1 MTEPIWR
8 PSAERIAASHIQRFL
23 SLHRQNLETEDYAGL
38 HDWSVSDPEA
48 FWSALWDFFEIR
60 SSSPYKSVVDD
71 IHAMPGAIWFDGAA
85 MNYAENLLRPQYDG
99 VALIAY
105 TETGRR
111 IEKSWD
117 ELRREVASVAQALR
131 ETGVGANDRVA
142 ALLPNCPEAIV
153 AMLAATSIGAIWSS
167 CSPDFGND
175 GVLDRFG
182 QIEPK
187 VLFAANGYSYNGK
200 TIDCLPA
207 VRSIAGEL
215 ASVDALIIVDFLD
228 HDADIDDLP
237 NACRYADVANEDAEL
252 KFEQLPF
259 SHPLYILYSSGTTG
273 IPKCIVHG
281 AGAALIQHQKEH
293 MLHSDVKAGDVI
305 FYFTTCG
312 WMMWNWLASGL
323 ASGATL
329 LLFDGSPFHPDPGHL
344 WRIAETE
351 NLTLFGTSAK
361 YLSALEKSG
370 FRPKEQVELSALKSV
385 LSTGSPLAPASFDF
399 VYRDIKPDLQ
409 LSSVAGGTDIISCFG
424 AGNPVLPVYRSELQC
439 RALGMNVD
447 VFDDDGNSVVGE
459 KGELVCTQAFP
470 SMPLEFWNDPADKKY
485 HAAYFEKFPD
495 VWAQGDY
502 AELTEHDGIIIYGR
516 SDAILNP
523 GGVRIGTA
531 EIYRIVEQ
539 FEEIAESIVVAQD
552 WEDDVRVV
560 LFVRLQEGRSL
571 DDDLSQALRTA
582 IRQSAS
588 PRHVPARIL
597 EVPDIPR
604 TINGKIVEIAVRD
617 VVHGREVRNT
627 DALANPAALE
637 FFRDRV
643 ELGE

>member
-8 PSAERIAASHIQRFL
+8 PSAERVAASHLQRFL
-23 SLHRQNLETEDYAGL
+23 SLHRQKLETEDYAGL
-38 HDWSVSDPEA
+38 HHWSVSDPEA
-48 FWSALWDFFEIR
+48 FWAALWDYFEIR
-60 SSSPYKSVVDD
+60 SSAPYTSVVDD
-71 IHAMPGAIWFDGAA
+71 IHAMPGATWFDGAA

-117 ELRREVASVAQALR
+117 QLRREVASVAQALR
-131 ETGVGANDRVA
+131 EMGVGPNDRVA

-153 AMLAATSIGAIWSS
+153 AMLASTSLGAIWSS
-167 CSPDFGND
+167 CSPDFGSD

-207 VRSIAGEL
+207 VRSIAGQL

-228 HDADIDDLP
+228 DGADIDDLS
-237 NACRYADVANEDAEL
+237 NAIRYPDIANDNAVLE
-252 KFEQLPF
+252 FEQLPF

-273 IPKCIVHG
+273 IPKCIVHS
-281 AGAALIQHQKEH
+281 AGASLIQHQKEH
-293 MLHSDVKAGDVI
+293 MIHSDVKAGDVI

-329 LLFDGSPFHPDPGHL
+329 LLIDGSPFHPDPGHL
-344 WRIAETE
+344 WRIAEAE

-370 FRPKEQVELSALKSV
+370 FRPKEQVELRALKSV

-399 VYRDIKPDLQ
+399 VYRDIKSDLQ

-424 AGNPVLPVYRSELQC
+424 AGNPILPVYRSELQC
-439 RALGMNVD
+439 RALGMKVD
-447 VFDDDGNSVVGE
+447 VFDDERLGPGRLRRIDGTWRHRHLRSV
-459 KGELVCTQAFP
+459 
-470 SMPLEFWNDPADKKY
+470 
-485 HAAYFEKFPD
+485 
-495 VWAQGDY
+495 
-502 AELTEHDGIIIYGR
+502 
-516 SDAILNP
+516 
-523 GGVRIGTA
+523 
-531 EIYRIVEQ
+531 
-539 FEEIAESIVVAQD
+539 
-552 WEDDVRVV
+552 
-560 LFVRLQEGRSL
+560 
-571 DDDLSQALRTA
+571 
-582 IRQSAS
+582 
-588 PRHVPARIL
+588 
-597 EVPDIPR
+597 
-604 TINGKIVEIAVRD
+604 
-617 VVHGREVRNT
+617 
-627 DALANPAALE
+627 
-637 FFRDRV
+637 
-643 ELGE
+643 

>member
-8 PSAERIAASHIQRFL
+8 PSAERVAASHLQRFL
-23 SLHRQNLETEDYAGL
+23 SLHRQKLETEDYAGL
-38 HDWSVSDPEA
+38 HHWSVSDPEA
-48 FWSALWDFFEIR
+48 FWAGLWDYFEIR
-60 SSSPYKSVVDD
+60 SSAPYTSVVDD
-71 IHAMPGAIWFDGAA
+71 IHAMPGATWFDGAA

-117 ELRREVASVAQALR
+117 QLRREVASVAQALR
-131 ETGVGANDRVA
+131 EMGVGPNDRVA

-153 AMLAATSIGAIWSS
+153 AMLASTSLGAIWSS
-167 CSPDFGND
+167 CSPDFGSD

-207 VRSIAGEL
+207 VRSIAGQL

-228 HDADIDDLP
+228 DGADIDDLS
-237 NACRYADVANEDAEL
+237 NAIRYPDIANDNAVLE
-252 KFEQLPF
+252 FEQLPF

-273 IPKCIVHG
+273 IPKCIVHS
-281 AGAALIQHQKEH
+281 AGASLIQHQKEH
-293 MLHSDVKAGDVI
+293 MIHSDVKAGDVI

-329 LLFDGSPFHPDPGHL
+329 LLIDGSPFHPDPGHL
-344 WRIAETE
+344 WRIAEAE

-370 FRPKEQVELSALKSV
+370 FRPKEQVELRALKSV

-399 VYRDIKPDLQ
+399 VYRDIKSDLQ

-424 AGNPVLPVYRSELQC
+424 AGNPILPVYRSELQC
-439 RALGMNVD
+439 RALGMKVD

-470 SMPLEFWNDPADKKY
+470 SMPLEFWNDPSGKKY
-485 HAAYFEKFPD
+485 HAAYFEKFPG

-502 AELTEHDGIIIYGR
+502 AELTEHGGIVIYGR

-539 FEEIAESIVVAQD
+539 FQEIAESIVIAQD

-582 IRQSAS
+582 IRKSTS
-588 PRHVPARIL
+588 PRHVPSRIL

-643 ELGE
+643 ELSE

>member
-8 PSAERIAASHIQRFL
+8 PSAERVAASHLQRFL
-23 SLHRQNLETEDYAGL
+23 SLHRQKLETEDYAGL
-38 HDWSVSDPEA
+38 HHWSVSDPEA
-48 FWSALWDFFEIR
+48 FWAGLWDYFEIR
-60 SSSPYKSVVDD
+60 SSAPYTSVVDD
-71 IHAMPGAIWFDGAA
+71 IHAMPGATWFDGAA

-117 ELRREVASVAQALR
+117 QLRREVASVAQALR
-131 ETGVGANDRVA
+131 EMGVGPNDRVA

-153 AMLAATSIGAIWSS
+153 AMLASTSLGAIWSS
-167 CSPDFGND
+167 CSPDFGSD

-207 VRSIAGEL
+207 VRSIAGQL

-228 HDADIDDLP
+228 DGADIDDLS
-237 NACRYADVANEDAEL
+237 NAIRYPDIANDNAVLE
-252 KFEQLPF
+252 FEQLPF

-273 IPKCIVHG
+273 IPKCIVHS
-281 AGAALIQHQKEH
+281 AGASLIQHQKEH
-293 MLHSDVKAGDVI
+293 MIHSDVKAGDVI

-344 WRIAETE
+344 WRIAEAE

-370 FRPKEQVELSALKSV
+370 FRPKEQVELRALKSV

-399 VYRDIKPDLQ
+399 VYRDIKSDLQ

-424 AGNPVLPVYRSELQC
+424 AGNPILPVYRSELQC
-439 RALGMNVD
+439 RALGMKVD

-470 SMPLEFWNDPADKKY
+470 SMPLEFWNDPSGKKY
-485 HAAYFEKFPD
+485 HAAYFEKFPG

-502 AELTEHDGIIIYGR
+502 AELTEHGGIVIYGR

-539 FEEIAESIVVAQD
+539 FQEIAESIVIAQD

-582 IRQSAS
+582 IRKSAS

-643 ELGE
+643 ELSE

>member
-1 MTEPIWR
+1 M
-8 PSAERIAASHIQRFL
+8 
-23 SLHRQNLETEDYAGL
+23 
-38 HDWSVSDPEA
+38 V
-48 FWSALWDFFEIR
+48 
-60 SSSPYKSVVDD
+60 K
-71 IHAMPGAIWFDGAA
+71 
-85 MNYAENLLRPQYDG
+85 
-99 VALIAY
+99 
-105 TETGRR
+105 
-111 IEKSWD
+111 
-117 ELRREVASVAQALR
+117 
-131 ETGVGANDRVA
+131 
-142 ALLPNCPEAIV
+142 
-153 AMLAATSIGAIWSS
+153 
-167 CSPDFGND
+167 
-175 GVLDRFG
+175 
-182 QIEPK
+182 
-187 VLFAANGYSYNGK
+187 
-200 TIDCLPA
+200 
-207 VRSIAGEL
+207 L

-228 HDADIDDLP
+228 DGADIDDLP
-237 NACRYADVANEDAEL
+237 NAIRYADIANDNAEL
-252 KFEQLPF
+252 EFEQLPF

-273 IPKCIVHG
+273 IPKCIVHS
-281 AGAALIQHQKEH
+281 AGASLIQHQKEH
-293 MLHSDVKAGDVI
+293 MIHSDVKAGDVI

-344 WRIAETE
+344 WRIAEAE

-370 FRPKEQVELSALKSV
+370 FRPKEHVELRALKSV

-399 VYRDIKPDLQ
+399 VYRDIKSDLQ

-424 AGNPVLPVYRSELQC
+424 AGNPILPVYRSELQC
-439 RALGMNVD
+439 RALGMKVD

-470 SMPLEFWNDPADKKY
+470 SMPLEFWNDPSDKKY
-485 HAAYFEKFPD
+485 HAAYFEKFPG

-502 AELTEHDGIIIYGR
+502 AELTEHGGIVIYGR

-539 FEEIAESIVVAQD
+539 FEEIAESIVIAQD

-560 LFVRLQEGRSL
+560 LFVRLQEGHSL

-582 IRQSAS
+582 IRKSAS

-643 ELGE
+643 ELSE

>member
-8 PSAERIAASHIQRFL
+8 PSAERVAASHLQRFL
-23 SLHRQNLETEDYAGL
+23 SLHRQKLETEDYAGL
-38 HDWSVSDPEA
+38 HHWSVSDPEA
-48 FWSALWDFFEIR
+48 FWAGLWDYFEIR
-60 SSSPYKSVVDD
+60 SSAPYTSVVDD
-71 IHAMPGAIWFDGAA
+71 IHAMPGATWFDGAA

-117 ELRREVASVAQALR
+117 QLRREVASVAQALR
-131 ETGVGANDRVA
+131 EMGVGPNDRVA

-153 AMLAATSIGAIWSS
+153 AMLASTSLGAIWSS
-167 CSPDFGND
+167 CSPDFGSD

-207 VRSIAGEL
+207 VRSIAGQL

-228 HDADIDDLP
+228 DGADIDDLS
-237 NACRYADVANEDAEL
+237 NAIRYPDIANDNAVLE
-252 KFEQLPF
+252 FEQLPF

-273 IPKCIVHG
+273 IPKCIVHS
-281 AGAALIQHQKEH
+281 AGASLIQHQKEH
-293 MLHSDVKAGDVI
+293 MIHSDVKAGDVI

-329 LLFDGSPFHPDPGHL
+329 LLIDGSPFHPDPGHL
-344 WRIAETE
+344 WRIAEAE

-370 FRPKEQVELSALKSV
+370 FRPKEQVELRALKSV

-399 VYRDIKPDLQ
+399 VYRDIKSDLQ

-424 AGNPVLPVYRSELQC
+424 AGNPILPVYRSELQC
-439 RALGMNVD
+439 RALGMKVD

-470 SMPLEFWNDPADKKY
+470 SMPLEFWNDPSGKKY
-485 HAAYFEKFPD
+485 HAAYFEKFPG

-502 AELTEHDGIIIYGR
+502 AELTEHGGIVIYGR

-539 FEEIAESIVVAQD
+539 FQEIAESIVIAQD

-582 IRQSAS
+582 IRKSAS

-643 ELGE
+643 ELSE

>member
-8 PSAERIAASHIQRFL
+8 PSAERVAASHLQRFL
-23 SLHRQNLETEDYAGL
+23 SLHRQKLESEDYAGL
-38 HDWSVSDPEA
+38 HDWSVSEPEA
-48 FWSALWDFFEIR
+48 FWAALWDFFEIR
-60 SSSPYKSVVDD
+60 SSAPYTSVVDD
-71 IHAMPGAIWFDGAA
+71 IHAMPGATWFDGAA
-85 MNYAENLLRPQYDG
+85 MNYAENLLRPEYDG

-105 TETGRR
+105 TETGHRV
-111 IEKSWD
+111 EKSWD

-131 ETGVGANDRVA
+131 EMGVSRDDRVA

-167 CSPDFGND
+167 CSPDFGSD

-187 VLFAANGYSYNGK
+187 VLFAANAYSYNGK
-200 TIDCLPA
+200 RIDCVPA
-207 VRSIAGEL
+207 VRSIVGQL
-215 ASVDALIIVDFLD
+215 PSVDALILVDFLD
-228 HDADIDDLP
+228 DADRGELP
-237 NACRYADVANEDAEL
+237 KAIRYADIANADAVLE
-252 KFEQLPF
+252 FEQLPF

-273 IPKCIVHG
+273 VPKCIVHS
-281 AGAALIQHQKEH
+281 AGASLIQHQKEH
-293 MLHSDVKAGDVI
+293 MIHSDVKAGDVI

-329 LLFDGSPFHPDPGHL
+329 LLYDGSPFHPDPGHL
-344 WRIAETE
+344 WRIAEAE

-370 FRPKEQVELSALKSV
+370 FKPREHVELPALKSV

-399 VYRDIKPDLQ
+399 VYREIKSDLQ

-424 AGNPVLPVYRSELQC
+424 AGNPILPVYRSELQC
-439 RALGMNVD
+439 RALGMKVD
-447 VFDDDGNSVVGE
+447 VFDDDGNSILGE

-470 SMPLEFWNDPADKKY
+470 SMPLEFWNDPGDEKY
-485 HAAYFEKFPD
+485 HAAYFEKYPGI
-495 VWAQGDY
+495 WAQGDY
-502 AELTEHDGIIIYGR
+502 AELTEHGGIIIYGR

-539 FEEIAESIVVAQD
+539 FEEIAESIVIAQD
-552 WEDDVRVV
+552 
-560 LFVRLQEGRSL
+560 
-571 DDDLSQALRTA
+571 
-582 IRQSAS
+582 
-588 PRHVPARIL
+588 
-597 EVPDIPR
+597 
-604 TINGKIVEIAVRD
+604 
-617 VVHGREVRNT
+617 
-627 DALANPAALE
+627 
-637 FFRDRV
+637 
-643 ELGE
+643 